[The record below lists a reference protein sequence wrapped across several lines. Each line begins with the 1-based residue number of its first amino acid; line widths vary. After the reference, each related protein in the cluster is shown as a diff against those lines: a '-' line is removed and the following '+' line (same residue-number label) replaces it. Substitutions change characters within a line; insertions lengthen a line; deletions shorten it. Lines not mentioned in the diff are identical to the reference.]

1 MAEDIGGQIY
11 PSYTANVNPQVVAEI
26 PTPARPTGPLPTSL
40 PTSVYSRPT
49 MSEDSLNVNLN
60 TTDIEQLKRA
70 AGIIA
75 ILKSVGVKPNVAS
88 DAFKKIIPQS
98 LQGFLDMG
106 PSPDQLTNLIAQA
119 RTGGNLDPQAMRGM
133 PLDEQM
139 SISSMWQGAQQQR
152 EMQQYR
158 QQQRKQRQEQLAGK
172 RAPALTIPGLA
183 ARKAIAQALS
193 SVLGTPEWTKA
204 TSEGKRSMLL
214 QSLKAQGVGLQK
226 GIDPLSMVQSGWMG
240 DYINETNLPIVP
252 LPKQT
257 IAREEEEEGAPGSTL
272 GDRIKALLG
281 R

>member
-26 PTPARPTGPLPTSL
+26 PPPARPTGPLPTSL

-60 TTDIEQLKRA
+60 ATDIEQLKRA

-88 DAFKKIIPQS
+88 EAFRNIIPKS

-106 PSPDQLTNLIAQA
+106 PSPDQLTNLIGQA
-119 RTGGNLDPQAMRGM
+119 RTGGNLDLQAMRGM
-133 PLDEQM
+133 PIDEQM
-139 SISSMWQGAQQQR
+139 SISNMWREAQQARAQ
-152 EMQQYR
+152 QQYR
-158 QQQRKQRQEQLAGK
+158 QQLRQEKLAGK
-172 RAPALTIPGLA
+172 RAPALKIPGLA

-193 SVLGTPEWTKA
+193 SVLGTPEWA
-204 TSEGKRSMLL
+204 RANSEEKRSKLL
-214 QSLKAQGVGLQK
+214 QSLKAQGVGLQR
-226 GIDPLSMVQSGWMG
+226 GIDPLSIVQSGWMG
-240 DYINETNLPIVP
+240 DYINDTNLPIVP
-252 LPKQT
+252 LPQQT
-257 IAREEEEEGAPGSTL
+257 IAQEEEEEGAPGSIL
-272 GDRIKALLG
+272 GERIKALLG